1 MNWSEDDFQFMR
13 RAIELARRGRFSTR
27 PNPAVGC
34 VIVKDGQVVGEGF
47 HPKAGEPH
55 AEVFALRAA
64 AEQARGATA
73 YVTLEPCSHYGRTPP
88 CAEALIKAGVGRVV
102 AAMVDPNPQVAG
114 RGLTMLR
121 EAGIEVAAGLLE
133 GDARAINPGFI
144 KRMST
149 GRPYIRIKLAASIDG
164 RTALANG
171 QSKWITG
178 PQARMDVQ
186 AMRLAHGAIITGADS
201 VLADDPSMNVR
212 PEQLPESLALPQHWS
227 QPLRVVVDGRARLAP
242 PLKMT
247 EVEGPMLLAST
258 QDYACDWPSSVE
270 CWQGPSNGEKL
281 DLQALIA
288 ELAERQINTVMVE
301 AGASLAGA
309 FLSSGLWDEL
319 ILYQAPKMMGSDG
332 RGVVNLPEL
341 AEMAQVPEFQFKDVR
356 RVGAD
361 LRLTL
366 VRAES

>member
-1 MNWSEDDFQFMR
+1 MSWSQDDFQHMR

-34 VIVKDGQVVGEGF
+34 VIVRDGRVVGEGF

-64 AEQARGATA
+64 GELARGATA

-88 CAEALIKAGVGRVV
+88 CAEALIRAGVGRVV

-114 RGLTMLR
+114 RGLSMLR
-121 EAGIEVAAGLLE
+121 EAGIEVASGLLE
-133 GDARAINPGFI
+133 GDALAINPGFI
-144 KRMST
+144 KRMSE
-149 GRPYIRIKLAASIDG
+149 GRPFIRIKLAASVDG

-171 QSKWITG
+171 HSKWITG
-178 PQARMDVQ
+178 PQARQDVQ
-186 AMRLAHGAIITGADS
+186 RMRLAHGAIITGADS
-201 VLADDPSMNVR
+201 VLADDPAMNVR
-212 PEQLPESLALPQHWS
+212 PEQLPASLTLPDTWS

-242 PLKMT
+242 PLRLT
-247 EVEGPMLLAST
+247 AIESPVLLAST
-258 QDYACDWPSSVE
+258 RAYGCDWPDWVE
-270 CWQGPSNGEKL
+270 SWQGPSRCDKL
-281 DLQALIA
+281 DLHALVA

-309 FLSSGLWDEL
+309 FLSAGLWDEL

-341 AEMAQVPEFQFKDVR
+341 AEMTQVPEFQFKDVR